1 MNLSELCI
9 SQAEKILLTMASSSE
24 IIPQEKYAEKIIDIL
39 KALVHSAICWGFS
52 KTSFLVRDHVKYIK
66 KIQSANDPELHI
78 RYTAKKLFPNEEEYY
93 EKVQKVHTRY
103 EGDILNHFDELY
115 ALYYKLSK
123 GTIQRR
129 KRTPIEAD
137 SILADLLI

>member
-1 MNLSELCI
+1 
-9 SQAEKILLTMASSSE
+9 MASSSE

-39 KALVHSAICWGFS
+39 KALVKSAICQGFG

-66 KIQSANDPELHI
+66 KIRSNNDPELHI

-93 EKVQKVHTRY
+93 EKIQKVHTRY
-103 EGDILNHFDELY
+103 KGDILNHFDELY

-123 GTIQRR
+123 EPIHRR

-137 SILADLLI
+137 NILADLLI